1 VSRLLLAAAMTA
13 TFPPAPFPGPGT
25 TGADL
30 TGITLTSVP
39 AQATSGPGWT
49 WVSAQNYVQITGTG
63 ATFSG
68 YAIPA
73 GGIYVKA
80 PGVTVENCSVG
91 GSYGIYVQSA
101 GDNAT
106 IANCVVVT
114 PGGGTAC
121 IEFEAGTQ
129 YGTVSGCTIS
139 GADIGAGRISSGVVT
154 NSGDPGFTLTG
165 CDISW
170 CKNAFENAQ
179 PYLTEGIVNVT
190 LTGNYVHD
198 LGFVALDHTDCLYL
212 SYGISGVISGNTF
225 LNQYAESDVIGLTG
239 GNPGPLAI
247 TGNLLA
253 GAGYCFYGGQPTG
266 HATTSG
272 PPMLTTFTG
281 NWFSTRYFPLG
292 GYFGPVTDWGSE
304 TNTWGGNYW
313 LDGPSAGQP
322 VPAVQTFTYQ
332 TPPAVPAS
340 GTPLANPF
348 GADVTVVI
356 TAPAGCALTAVTPA
370 ATALIPPA
378 GATAQVM
385 VPGASM
391 TAGTSITLTYSG
403 TTPAWTW
410 TT

>member
-1 VSRLLLAAAMTA
+1 
-13 TFPPAPFPGPGT
+13 
-25 TGADL
+25 
-30 TGITLTSVP
+30 
-39 AQATSGPGWT
+39 
-49 WVSAQNYVQITGTG
+49 
-63 ATFSG
+63 
-68 YAIPA
+68 
-73 GGIYVKA
+73 
-80 PGVTVENCSVG
+80 
-91 GSYGIYVQSA
+91 
-101 GDNAT
+101 
-106 IANCVVVT
+106 
-114 PGGGTAC
+114 
-121 IEFEAGTQ
+121 
-129 YGTVSGCTIS
+129 
-139 GADIGAGRISSGVVT
+139 
-154 NSGDPGFTLTG
+154 
-165 CDISW
+165 
-170 CKNAFENAQ
+170 
-179 PYLTEGIVNVT
+179 
-190 LTGNYVHD
+190 
-198 LGFVALDHTDCLYL
+198 
-212 SYGISGVISGNTF
+212 
-225 LNQYAESDVIGLTG
+225 
-239 GNPGPLAI
+239 
-247 TGNLLA
+247 
-253 GAGYCFYGGQPTG
+253 
-266 HATTSG
+266 
-272 PPMLTTFTG
+272 MLTTFTG